1 MRLFSTRGL
10 PKSRLWRRAGTALV
24 LVGAVTG
31 LIAADHTS
39 KSDALWRIVHEACV
53 PNQEKQGNPAPCTLV
68 DLKQGYALLK
78 DRVGK
83 TQYLLLPTARISGIE
98 SASLL
103 ARDTPNYWK
112 FAWDSRALISQRLG
126 RTLAR
131 DAIGMAVNSAFGRSQ
146 NQLHIHIDCIAPD
159 VRAQLRAH
167 LSAIG
172 SHWANLPFHLDGHPY
187 RARRVDSAS
196 LQGVNPFV
204 LLAQDVQQSIVHD
217 MKRQTL
223 MVLGV
228 VFEDGS
234 DGFIL
239 LTDTADTLQGDFAHG
254 EELLDHACT
263 IAQKP

>member
-10 PKSRLWRRAGTALV
+10 HKSRPWHRVVIALV

-31 LIAADHTS
+31 SIAYHIR
-39 KSDALWRIVHEACV
+39 KSNALWRIVHNACV
-53 PNQEKQGNPAPCTLV
+53 PNQEKHGNPAPCTLV
-68 DLKQGYALLK
+68 NLKQGYALLK
-78 DRVGK
+78 DKVGK

-103 ARDTPNYWK
+103 TRDTPIY
-112 FAWDSRALISQRLG
+112 FQAAWDSRVLILQRLG
-126 RTLAR
+126 RTLPR

-146 NQLHIHIDCIAPD
+146 NQLHIHIDCVASD
-159 VRAQLRAH
+159 VRAQLHAH

-172 SHWANLPFHLDGHPY
+172 SRWASLPFHLSGHPY
-187 RARRVDSAS
+187 RARRVDSAG

-204 LLAQDVQQSIVHD
+204 LLAQDVQQSTVHD

-223 MVLGV
+223 VVVGM
-228 VFEDGS
+228 VFEDGN

-239 LTDTADTLQGDFAHG
+239 LADTADVPHGDLANG

-263 IAQKP
+263 VARQP

>member
-1 MRLFSTRGL
+1 M
-10 PKSRLWRRAGTALV
+10 AGVTALV

-31 LIAADHTS
+31 SIADHTR

-53 PNQEKQGNPAPCTLV
+53 PNQEKQGDPAPCTLV
-68 DLKQGYALLK
+68 NLKQGYALLK
-78 DRVGK
+78 DKVGK
-83 TQYLLLPTARISGIE
+83 TQYLLVPTARISGIE

-103 ARDTPNYWK
+103 AGDTPNYWK
-112 FAWDSRALISQRLG
+112 AAWDSRAQVSQRLG
-126 RTLAR
+126 RTLPR

-146 NQLHIHIDCIAPD
+146 NQLHIHIDCVASD

-172 SHWANLPFHLDGHPY
+172 PRWASLPFHLDGHPY

-204 LLAQDVQQSIVHD
+204 LLAQDAQQSTVHD
-217 MKRQTL
+217 MKRRTL
-223 MVLGV
+223 AVVGV

-239 LTDTADTLQGDFAHG
+239 LTDTADVLHGDLAHG

-263 IAQKP
+263 AAREP